1 MTNPIHWINRT
12 NRTTTDVDGEKSIVK
27 KQKTIVLVAVGL
39 LLAFTSLARA
49 QDVREA
55 ARKAEAEYRAAVE
68 ERKRVE
74 QQILNDRAKLFA
86 EVERLEAEQRQLEID
101 LAAMGQAMGR
111 NEKLLEKLED
121 EWETEQLETK
131 EISGNVRVLAR
142 ELEQTLQQ
150 SQLTGIYTDRLNKI
164 APLLD
169 KGYFPGI
176 DDIVTMANL
185 YFDEIERSGQVGLV
199 ESDYV
204 GRDGEDAMGKILTL
218 GKFTAIYQQEDEVG
232 FLRYSE
238 AGHKFFA
245 LSKLPSRGMKRQM
258 SKYFAG
264 QSDIAPIDMSAGAA
278 LRQITH
284 EVSFWDQ
291 ARAGG
296 PIVYP
301 IALLALVALLIVINR
316 IVFLNRVNRN
326 TAKYMTEFNRLAAAG
341 DWEQCEALV
350 MRHKGQHSPV
360 NHVLEAGVRARDED
374 RETLESILQEAILRE
389 MPRVERGLS
398 VLAILGVVAPLL
410 GLLGT
415 VTGMIDTF
423 RVITLFGTGD
433 PKLMSGGISE
443 ALVTTMFGLAVA
455 IPIMLLHT
463 YLARRANH
471 IIGQMEEKAVA
482 LVNIIE
488 KQKAEERRQ
497 HGVAA

>member
-1 MTNPIHWINRT
+1 MR
-12 NRTTTDVDGEKSIVK
+12 R
-27 KQKTIVLVAVGL
+27 QKTIVLVVVGVI
-39 LLAFTSLARA
+39 LAFASLTRA

-55 ARKAEAEYRAAVE
+55 AKKAEAEYRAALE
-68 ERKRVE
+68 EKKRTE
-74 QQILNDRAKLFA
+74 QQIINDRSKLLA
-86 EVERLEAEQRQLEID
+86 EVERLEAQQRQLELD
-101 LAAMGQAMGR
+101 LAAIGNAIER
-111 NEKLLEKLED
+111 NDARLEKLED
-121 EWETEQLETK
+121 DWGSEELDTK

-142 ELEQTLQQ
+142 ELETTLQQ
-150 SQLTGIYTDRLNKI
+150 SQLTAIYPQRLEKI

-176 DDIVTMANL
+176 DDIVTMTRL

-199 ESDYV
+199 EAGYV
-204 GRDGEDAMGKILTL
+204 GRNGEDEVGKVLTL
-218 GKFTAIYQQEDEVG
+218 GKFTALYKEDDEVG

-245 LSKLPSRGMKRQM
+245 LSALPSRGTKRQIG
-258 SKYFAG
+258 KYFAG
-264 QSDIAPIDMSAGAA
+264 QSDVVPIDMSGGAA

-284 EVSFWDQ
+284 KVSFWEQ
-291 ARAGG
+291 IESGG

-301 IALLALVALLIVINR
+301 IGLLALVALIIVINR
-316 IVFLNRVNRN
+316 IIYLNNVNRN
-326 TAKYMTEFNRLAAAG
+326 TAVHMTEINRLAADG
-341 DWEQCEALV
+341 DWEECESLV
-350 MRHKGQHSPV
+350 MRHKGKHSPV
-360 NHVLEAGVRARDED
+360 NHVLEAGIYARNED

-443 ALVTTMFGLAVA
+443 ALVTTMLGLAVA

-471 IIGQMEEKAVA
+471 IIGQMEEKAVT
-482 LVNIIE
+482 LVNIVE
-488 KQKAEERRQ
+488 KQKAEEKRQ
-497 HGVAA
+497 RGVAA

>member
-1 MTNPIHWINRT
+1 MTRLPQRIDN
-12 NRTTTDVDGEKSIVK
+12 TDRRKTAFDGDGSNVK
-27 KQKTIVLVAVGL
+27 KQKTVVIVLVGVM
-39 LLAFTSLARA
+39 LAFASLARA

-55 ARKAEAEYRAAVE
+55 AKKAESEYRAAVK
-68 ERKRVE
+68 ERQRVE
-74 QQILNDRAKLFA
+74 QQILNDREKLVA
-86 EVERLEAEQRQLEID
+86 EVQRLEAEQRQFEID
-101 LAAMGQAMGR
+101 LAAIGRAMDR
-111 NEKLLEKLED
+111 NEKLLEELED
-121 EWETEQLETK
+121 EWESEQLETK

-150 SQLTGIYTDRLNKI
+150 SQLTGIYPDRLEKI

-176 DDIVTMANL
+176 DDIVTMTKL

-199 ESDYV
+199 ESEYV
-204 GRDGEDAMGKILTL
+204 GRNGEDTVGKILTL
-218 GKFTAIYQQEDEVG
+218 GKFTAIYQQEGEAG

-245 LSKLPSRGMKRQM
+245 LSKLPKRAERRQIT
-258 SKYFAG
+258 KYLAG
-264 QSDIAPIDMSAGAA
+264 QSDLVPVDMSSGAA

-284 EVSFWDQ
+284 EVGIWDQ
-291 ARAGG
+291 VRAGG

-301 IALLALVALLIVINR
+301 IGLLALVALMIVINR
-316 IVFLNRVNRN
+316 IIFLNRVNRN
-326 TAKYMTEFNRLAAAG
+326 TARYMTEFNRLAAAG
-341 DWEQCEALV
+341 DWEECEALV

-360 NHVLEAGVRARDED
+360 NHVLEAGVRARNED